1 MMDIEITVNYDTP
14 AEEFDQLANAYP
26 LGEYMHANPKC
37 DIRWFRLTIHTP
49 TDKIKLTWFRS
60 WTE

>member
-1 MMDIEITVNYDTP
+1 MEIEITVNYDTP

-26 LGEYMHANPKC
+26 LGEYMNAAPNSTV
-37 DIRWFRLTIHTP
+37 RWFRLRINTE
-49 TDKIKLTWFRS
+49 TDKIKLVWFRS